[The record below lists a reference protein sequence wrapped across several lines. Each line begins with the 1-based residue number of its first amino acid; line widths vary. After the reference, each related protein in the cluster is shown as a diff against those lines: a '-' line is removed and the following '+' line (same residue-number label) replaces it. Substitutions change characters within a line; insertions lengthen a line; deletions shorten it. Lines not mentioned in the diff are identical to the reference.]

1 MSSANVPK
9 PDFQTRRSAFLALA
23 IFLSVVI
30 GVGFVIGFWVRP
42 DAWYESLS
50 KPSFNPPNALFAP
63 VWTVLYGMI
72 ALSGWLIWRVAP
84 KSKAMCLWGSQMLL
98 NWLWTPTFF
107 WAHQLMG
114 ALALMV
120 ALFIVIALYI
130 FQAQKL
136 NKIAASLFIPYI
148 LWIGFAMILNASL
161 AWMNG

>member
-1 MSSANVPK
+1 
-9 PDFQTRRSAFLALA
+9 
-23 IFLSVVI
+23 
-30 GVGFVIGFWVRP
+30 
-42 DAWYESLS
+42 
-50 KPSFNPPNALFAP
+50 
-63 VWTVLYGMI
+63 
-72 ALSGWLIWRVAP
+72 
-84 KSKAMCLWGSQMLL
+84 
-98 NWLWTPTFF
+98 
-107 WAHQLMG
+107 MG